1 VCLCKM
7 IMLLTSISCGA
18 VKTTSAKWTQ
28 TKSTVIVK
36 FPLRRGSTKCTDESA
51 RLEGDTPQLFFST
64 VCGADTYQLN
74 VALAGGV
81 TGEPALKP
89 DSRRSEVV
97 VTLTKAKAREAW
109 KHLTAEPERYKALIT
124 RAPAP
129 YESDEPLRPSS
140 SSSGGGGGGG
150 GTQSV
155 GVGAHGETAPQSDT
169 QRKML
174 LDVARAR
181 TEKGKVDGATL
192 DKMRAA
198 IKQDPEDLE
207 MHWALATALRG
218 TSSYVD
224 VKPKVRKELIKVL
237 SRVVTL
243 PPPPVDAGKTI
254 AAAYHELGML
264 IATGK
269 DDDRWMTAYEA
280 LYMAVQL
287 EPSNREYQKVKKDV
301 QDLALQEKHKKE
313 LSRAEDSEKAAKDA
327 QAALEAEED
336 AEFERE
342 LADDDWKE

>member
-1 VCLCKM
+1 VCVCARVARSACRRPVRRPLFAPKRWLQMPRAQPVHSRTGSHTRTREITRDVCLCKM

-198 IKQDPEDLE
+198 IKQNPEVR
-207 MHWALATALRG
+207 TA
-218 TSSYVD
+218 
-224 VKPKVRKELIKVL
+224 
-237 SRVVTL
+237 
-243 PPPPVDAGKTI
+243 PPPAHCCGAAVLPTGARECTCEGSALTMMTFGSLGPVDP
-254 AAAYHELGML
+254 LC
-264 IATGK
+264 
-269 DDDRWMTAYEA
+269 
-280 LYMAVQL
+280 
-287 EPSNREYQKVKKDV
+287 SNR
-301 QDLALQEKHKKE
+301 
-313 LSRAEDSEKAAKDA
+313 
-327 QAALEAEED
+327 
-336 AEFERE
+336 
-342 LADDDWKE
+342 